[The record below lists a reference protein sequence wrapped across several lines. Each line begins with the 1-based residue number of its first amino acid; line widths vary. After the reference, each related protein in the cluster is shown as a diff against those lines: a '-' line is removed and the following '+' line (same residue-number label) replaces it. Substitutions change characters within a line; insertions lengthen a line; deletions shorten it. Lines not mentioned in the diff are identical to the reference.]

1 MIGRKIIQ
9 YVGNLFLLSWIFSF
23 ALNCSAQDNLDEL
36 TSSLVQKERIDSS
49 DLYLKFSKLGKEAI
63 PYLINVIDKEE
74 MGFVGFQDFNSSTLY
89 PIHFNCVGIRAA
101 YMVDYIL
108 ANKNNQRLFNYCVI
122 VKVIDNKSIMQPLTY
137 DDMRSIK
144 ALYKDWWEK
153 NKLKSIVE
161 LTEDWNNNKRP
172 LTNSEYAWK

>member
-1 MIGRKIIQ
+1 
-9 YVGNLFLLSWIFSF
+9 
-23 ALNCSAQDNLDEL
+23 
-36 TSSLVQKERIDSS
+36 
-49 DLYLKFSKLGKEAI
+49 
-63 PYLINVIDKEE
+63 
-74 MGFVGFQDFNSSTLY
+74 
-89 PIHFNCVGIRAA
+89 
-101 YMVDYIL
+101 MVDYIL